1 MGTFGGYTGSMSIS
15 DKKKKEFPALFLPFP
30 SQLLSVPLS
39 SLSFRYPHTLLS
51 SRRWGCRYADRE
63 MVREF
68 IGHCAEL
75 PYQKCLLIFR
85 RLMDEETEY
94 FPELTKRQVKEWI
107 VRRVCVREDRTQI
120 SGYASLLG
128 NRSPSHT
135 CKPYQAA
142 SYRRN

>member
-1 MGTFGGYTGSMSIS
+1 MYLSNDMQMNLEEW
-15 DKKKKEFPALFLPFP
+15 KENFAKIDESEVRNMDGEAYLADILWEMENI
-30 SQLLSVPLS
+30 
-39 SLSFRYPHTLLS
+39 
-51 SRRWGCRYADRE
+51 WGCRYADRE

-128 NRSPSHT
+128 NRR
-135 CKPYQAA
+135 K
-142 SYRRN
+142 RFELLGF